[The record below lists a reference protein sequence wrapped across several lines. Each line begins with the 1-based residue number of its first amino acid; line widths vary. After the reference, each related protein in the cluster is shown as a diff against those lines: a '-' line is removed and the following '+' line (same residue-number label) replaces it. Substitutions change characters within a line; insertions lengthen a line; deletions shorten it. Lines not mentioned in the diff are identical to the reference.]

1 MIIKDLE
8 QGTPEW
14 IEFRRNCVTAT
25 DIAAI
30 CNVDGSFKNKKEI
43 IQEKLGHDASITGY
57 QKKIFQDGHEFE
69 DSARNKLN
77 ESGYN
82 FKPAVVVS
90 VFNDRLMASLDG
102 LDVKKE
108 IVLEVK
114 SVTTESRFK
123 AYCERIPAMYMA
135 QVQFQL
141 FCTGYKKAIVVF
153 CFGDMAHGQE
163 VQADPIAQKIFVDAA
178 VKFLAEM
185 DELKAANLPAANQT
199 LTNGADTEM
208 LVSLLKQKEL
218 LKQDLDAV
226 ENMIDS
232 IAEKLIKQY
241 GATKLENDLVS
252 IQTIE
257 RQGSIDYKSIPEVE
271 KLSET
276 YLNAFRKK
284 GTSFIQT
291 KLKKGT
297 TK

>member
-1 MIIKDLE
+1 MIIKNLE

-30 CNVDGSFKNKKEI
+30 CNVDGSFKNKKEV
-43 IQEKLGHDASITGY
+43 IQEKLGFDSAISDY

-69 DSARNKLN
+69 DSARTRLN

-82 FKPAVVVS
+82 FKPAIVISS
-90 VFNDRLMASLDG
+90 VNDRLMASLDG
-102 LDVKKE
+102 LDVEKE
-108 IVLEVK
+108 LVLEVK

-123 AYCERIPAMYMA
+123 AYCDRIPAMYMA

-141 FCTGYKKAIVVF
+141 FCTGFKKALVVF
-153 CFGDMAHGQE
+153 CFGDEARGQE
-163 VQADPIAQKIFVDAA
+163 VQADPIVQKIYYEAA

-199 LTNGADTEM
+199 LANSGDTEM
-208 LVSLLKQKEL
+208 LTNLLQQEAL

-226 ENMIDS
+226 KNMIDS
-232 IAEKLIKQY
+232 IANKLLKQY

-257 RQGSIDYKSIPEVE
+257 RQGNIEYKSIPELE

-284 GTSFIQT
+284 GTTYTQT
-291 KLKKGT
+291 KLRKGT

>member
-1 MIIKDLE
+1 MIIKNLE

-30 CNVDGSFKNKKEI
+30 CNVDGSFKNKKEV
-43 IQEKLGHDASITGY
+43 IQEKLGHDPELSDY

-69 DSARNKLN
+69 DSARTRLN
-77 ESGYN
+77 ESGYG
-82 FKPAVVVS
+82 FKPVVVVS
-90 VFNDRLMASLDG
+90 SLNDRLMASLDG
-102 LDVKKE
+102 LDSTKE
-108 IVLEVK
+108 VCLEVK
-114 SVTTESRFK
+114 SCTNESRFK
-123 AYCERIPAMYMA
+123 AYCERIPPMYMA

-141 FCTGYKKAIVVF
+141 FCTGYKKALVVF
-153 CFGDMAHGQE
+153 CYGDEARAQE
-163 VQADPIAQKIFVDAA
+163 VTADPIVQKIYYEAA

-185 DELKAANLPAANQT
+185 DEIKAANLPATNQT
-199 LTNGADTEM
+199 LANSGDTEM
-208 LVSLLKQKEL
+208 LTNLLQQEAL

-226 ENMIDS
+226 KNMIDS
-232 IAEKLIKQY
+232 IANKLLKQY

-257 RQGSIDYKSIPEVE
+257 RQGNIDYKSIPELK

-284 GTSFIQT
+284 GTTFIQT
-291 KLKKGT
+291 KLRKGT